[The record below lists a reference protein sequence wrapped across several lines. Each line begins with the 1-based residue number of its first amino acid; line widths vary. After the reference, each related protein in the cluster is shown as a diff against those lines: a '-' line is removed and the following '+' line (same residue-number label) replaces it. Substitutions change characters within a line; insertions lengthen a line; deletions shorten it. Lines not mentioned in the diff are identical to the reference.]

1 MKSSY
6 SQTATVSIENE
17 FSRMNFGWAFFNAI
31 RSYLNI
37 FIEIIVALSTVTAD
51 S

>member
-6 SQTATVSIENE
+6 SQTATVSFENE
-17 FSRMNFGWAFFNAI
+17 FSRMNFLCGHFQ
-31 RSYLNI
+31 RDQI
-37 FIEIIVALSTVTAD
+37 FEHIYKELRFLINYD